1 MGARAPTPITV
12 LSTRLN
18 TFIATR
24 EEEGPF
30 VMTNGCRTASVTS
43 SPRRTKRPSTL
54 TVGKVGWSVERETW
68 CRLTL
73 ERQPSAG
80 AGLALHQS
88 RISMREIRASQ
99 TLDLL
104 WQTHA
109 DANRTKGGLKISRAP
124 ASPGKTAP
132 PAPRAPTRG
141 GRGGY
146 YAVGR
151 GITRWGAVLRG
162 GAR

>member
-1 MGARAPTPITV
+1 MRHRSSLPYGSASVQGLEWALEPPLRS
-12 LSTRLN
+12 LFSTRLN

-43 SPRRTKRPSTL
+43 SPRRMKRPSTL

-88 RISMREIRASQ
+88 RISIREIRASQ

-104 WQTHA
+104 PHA
-109 DANRTKGGLKISRAP
+109 D
-124 ASPGKTAP
+124 
-132 PAPRAPTRG
+132 
-141 GRGGY
+141 GRKPH
-146 YAVGR
+146 
-151 GITRWGAVLRG
+151 
-162 GAR
+162 

>member
-1 MGARAPTPITV
+1 M
-12 LSTRLN
+12 LS

-30 VMTNGCRTASVTS
+30 MTTNGCRTASVTS

-54 TVGKVGWSVERETW
+54 IVGKVGSSVERETW

-80 AGLALHQS
+80 LRAHQS
-88 RISMREIRASQ
+88 RSSIREIMSFSNTRFTVARTETQTALKGCEILARA
-99 TLDLL
+99 
-104 WQTHA
+104 
-109 DANRTKGGLKISRAP
+109 RISWEDGPPRP
-124 ASPGKTAP
+124 TAQ
-132 PAPRAPTRG
+132 ARG

-146 YAVGR
+146 
-151 GITRWGAVLRG
+151 
-162 GAR
+162 

>member
-1 MGARAPTPITV
+1 MLCGTALCCHTKALQFRVWSGRSSPHSDHR
-12 LSTRLN
+12 LFSTRLN

-43 SPRRTKRPSTL
+43 SPRRTKRPSTY

-80 AGLALHQS
+80 LRAHQS
-88 RISMREIRASQ
+88 RSSISEIMSFSNTRFIA
-99 TLDLL
+99 
-104 WQTHA
+104 A
-109 DANRTKGGLKISRAP
+109 DGD
-124 ASPGKTAP
+124 
-132 PAPRAPTRG
+132 
-141 GRGGY
+141 
-146 YAVGR
+146 
-151 GITRWGAVLRG
+151 
-162 GAR
+162 ARKPH

>member
-1 MGARAPTPITV
+1 
-12 LSTRLN
+12 
-18 TFIATR
+18 
-24 EEEGPF
+24 
-30 VMTNGCRTASVTS
+30 MTNGCLTASVTS

-54 TVGKVGWSVERETW
+54 AVGKVGWNVERETW

-104 WQTHA
+104 WET
-109 DANRTKGGLKISRAP
+109 DANRTKGG
-124 ASPGKTAP
+124 
-132 PAPRAPTRG
+132 
-141 GRGGY
+141 
-146 YAVGR
+146 
-151 GITRWGAVLRG
+151 
-162 GAR
+162 

>member
-1 MGARAPTPITV
+1 MLCGTDLCCHTKALQFRVWSGRSSPHSDHR
-12 LSTRLN
+12 LFSTCLN

-43 SPRRTKRPSTL
+43 SPRRTKRPSTY

-80 AGLALHQS
+80 LRAHQS
-88 RISMREIRASQ
+88 RSSIREIMSFSNTRFIVARRRTQ
-99 TLDLL
+99 TAL
-104 WQTHA
+104 
-109 DANRTKGGLKISRAP
+109 KGGENLARARISWED
-124 ASPGKTAP
+124 AP
-132 PAPRAPTRG
+132 PRPTAQARG
-141 GRGGY
+141 GQGG
-146 YAVGR
+146 
-151 GITRWGAVLRG
+151 
-162 GAR
+162 

>member
-1 MGARAPTPITV
+1 MRAWDRSRALTSTLGCLSCLAAETV
-12 LSTRLN
+12 LS

-30 VMTNGCRTASVTS
+30 MTTNGCRTASVTS

-54 TVGKVGWSVERETW
+54 IVGKVGSSVERETW

-80 AGLALHQS
+80 LRAHQS
-88 RISMREIRASQ
+88 RSSIREIMSFSNTRFIVGRRRTQ
-99 TLDLL
+99 TAL
-104 WQTHA
+104 
-109 DANRTKGGLKISRAP
+109 KGGVKISRAP

-132 PAPRAPTRG
+132 PPHSASS
-141 GRGGY
+141 
-146 YAVGR
+146 
-151 GITRWGAVLRG
+151 WGAG
-162 GAR
+162 GL

>member
-1 MGARAPTPITV
+1 MLCGTALCCHTKALQFRVWSGRSSPHSDHR
-12 LSTRLN
+12 LFSTRLN

-43 SPRRTKRPSTL
+43 SPRRTKRPSTY

-80 AGLALHQS
+80 LRAHQS
-88 RISMREIRASQ
+88 RSSIREIMSFSNTRFIA
-99 TLDLL
+99 
-104 WQTHA
+104 A
-109 DANRTKGGLKISRAP
+109 DARTQTALKGG
-124 ASPGKTAP
+124 
-132 PAPRAPTRG
+132 
-141 GRGGY
+141 
-146 YAVGR
+146 
-151 GITRWGAVLRG
+151 
-162 GAR
+162 

>member
-1 MGARAPTPITV
+1 M
-12 LSTRLN
+12 LS

-30 VMTNGCRTASVTS
+30 MTTNGCRTASVTS
-43 SPRRTKRPSTL
+43 SPRMTKRPSTL
-54 TVGKVGWSVERETW
+54 IVGKVGSSVERETW

-104 WQTHA
+104 TDGRKPHY
-109 DANRTKGGLKISRAP
+109 RGGENLARARIFWEDGP
-124 ASPGKTAP
+124 PRPTAQ
-132 PAPRAPTRG
+132 ARG

-146 YAVGR
+146 E
-151 GITRWGAVLRG
+151 
-162 GAR
+162 

>member
-1 MGARAPTPITV
+1 M
-12 LSTRLN
+12 LS

-30 VMTNGCRTASVTS
+30 MTTNGCRTASVTS

-54 TVGKVGWSVERETW
+54 IVGKVGSSVERETW

-80 AGLALHQS
+80 LRAHQS
-88 RISMREIRASQ
+88 RSSIREIMSFANTRFIVGQTDGRKPHSRGGENLARARIFWE
-99 TLDLL
+99 DGPP
-104 WQTHA
+104 
-109 DANRTKGGLKISRAP
+109 RP
-124 ASPGKTAP
+124 TAQ
-132 PAPRAPTRG
+132 ARG

-146 YAVGR
+146 Y
-151 GITRWGAVLRG
+151 IILNIILYW
-162 GAR
+162 